1 LQQLN
6 RIVIGLTEFA
16 YSFDLREYLVLLLLV
31 QMISRFRKFK
41 VLILVVHL
49 IYFAEFQ
56 LGWQFIKGRFG
67 LIGTIRSLTAES
79 LAKVIVEL
87 NL

>member
-1 LQQLN
+1 
-6 RIVIGLTEFA
+6 
-16 YSFDLREYLVLLLLV
+16 VLLLLV

-41 VLILVVHL
+41 VLILVIHL
-49 IYFAEFQ
+49 IHFAEFQ
-56 LGWQFIKGRFG
+56 LGWQLIKGGFG
-67 LIGTIRSLTAES
+67 LIGTIRSLTAEG